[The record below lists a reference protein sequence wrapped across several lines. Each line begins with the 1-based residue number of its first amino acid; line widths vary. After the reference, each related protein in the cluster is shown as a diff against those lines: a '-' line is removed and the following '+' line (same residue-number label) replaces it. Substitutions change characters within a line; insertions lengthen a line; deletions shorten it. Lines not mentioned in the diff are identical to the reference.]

1 MERYFIIR
9 LGACDIDNW
18 VRRWSYYSLL
28 FSKIRFKSVILAAR
42 MIEVRSNGSIIRLLR
57 EIEATVRFER
67 NSDLIITSFIF
78 TFQRGEKW

>member
-28 FSKIRFKSVILAAR
+28 FSKIRFKSVILVAR
-42 MIEVRSNGSIIRLLR
+42 IIVRSNGSIIRLLP

-67 NSDLIITSFIF
+67 NSDLIITLFIF